1 VTAPTPDVPAGHARD
16 IFDLRGRVAVVSG
29 AGSGLGA
36 AMAVGF
42 AQVGV
47 SVYLADIDPDGVA
60 TTAALIE
67 AQGGAATALPLDVTS
82 AVAVEAAAARV
93 VEETGRLDVLVN
105 SAGTAY
111 RAPAEAFPED
121 RFDAI
126 IALNLKGTY
135 LCCQSFGR
143 HMLAQR
149 SGSIINVG
157 SIGSHVAYPWASA
170 YLASKGG
177 VLQLTRALA
186 LEWADRDVRVN
197 AIGPTLMQS
206 PLTASAEQAS
216 SVTADFIRARMLR
229 NRLGRPRDLIGA
241 AIFLASDASALVTGH
256 TLMCDDGY
264 LTA

>member
-1 VTAPTPDVPAGHARD
+1 
-16 IFDLRGRVAVVSG
+16 
-29 AGSGLGA
+29 
-36 AMAVGF
+36 
-42 AQVGV
+42 
-47 SVYLADIDPDGVA
+47 
-60 TTAALIE
+60 
-67 AQGGAATALPLDVTS
+67 
-82 AVAVEAAAARV
+82 
-93 VEETGRLDVLVN
+93 
-105 SAGTAY
+105 
-111 RAPAEAFPED
+111 
-121 RFDAI
+121 
-126 IALNLKGTY
+126 
-135 LCCQSFGR
+135 
-143 HMLAQR
+143 MLAQR